1 MNPPESLFK
10 DRHYSLQSLITLITA
25 NYIVFA
31 MAVQL
36 SVSCERIHWFLW
48 VALAGLVWYNYY
60 TIRRNQEEFSEKKTQ
75 IIYAVSLIGMALLYY
90 LLGVVN
96 LHCNVVKPL

>member
-1 MNPPESLFK
+1 MNAPESLFK

-31 MAVQL
+31 MAVQM

-48 VALAGLVWYNYY
+48 VALAGLV
-60 TIRRNQEEFSEKKTQ
+60 
-75 IIYAVSLIGMALLYY
+75 
-90 LLGVVN
+90 
-96 LHCNVVKPL
+96 